1 MSGSQSDLDAC
12 AREPIHVPGAI
23 QPHGSLLVLD
33 PAGLGIVFAS
43 ANVEGITGQT
53 PVELF
58 RSIEAA
64 LRAWQ
69 ASGSQAYRA
78 RLQNPDMH
86 MAAHVNQDCVIVE
99 FERNAAVVHNELL
112 FRLTGFAQQI
122 TATEALAEA
131 LSATARLIA
140 DLTGFDRALVY
151 RFDPDWNGHV
161 VAEAGNGTLPSYLDL
176 RFPAADI
183 PAQARKLYSLNR
195 IRLIPDA
202 NYTPVPL
209 IAFQEQRDA
218 GTIDMTF
225 TQLRSVSPIHLEYM
239 RNMGTLSSMS
249 VSIMVDGKLW
259 GLLSCHS
266 RNPHHVT
273 SEIRE
278 ACDFVVQ
285 SLAMRI
291 SADSRAET
299 AALGVELARVHSRLL
314 AAMAQADRWDEGLAG
329 VPAALLELTRADG
342 AVILSR
348 DSFLPVGEAPEERQ
362 IRRLIGL
369 LPRSEAAADYYFT
382 DSIALEFGQNDGF
395 TDAACGFLALRISEV
410 EDSWL
415 IWFRQEVVKT
425 VTWGGDPH
433 KVVRERGRIHPRKSF
448 EAWREMV
455 RGRSTPWHSAEIA
468 AARDLRASIVEI
480 ILKKAEQLA
489 RLAADLQKSNRELEA
504 FSYSISHDLRAPF
517 RHIVGF
523 SQLLTEREKSLDERS
538 RHYLQMISESALAA
552 GELVDDLLTFSHL
565 GRAALSADK
574 VDMNKLVAEVRRG
587 LADET
592 AARSIVWQVENLPAA
607 TGDATLLRQ
616 VWYNLIDNAV
626 KYTRQCKEAHID
638 ISAVLTDD
646 GVLYRIADNGVGFDM
661 AYKSKLFGVF
671 QRLQRSEDFEG
682 TGIGLALIK
691 RIVERHGGRVDA
703 VGAIEEGACFTFFLP
718 SLREE

>member
-33 PAGLGIVFAS
+33 PTGLGVLWAS
-43 ANVEGITGQT
+43 ANFEGITGRT
-53 PVELF
+53 PVEMV
-58 RSIEAA
+58 RSVEAA
-64 LRAWQ
+64 LRAWR
-69 ASGSQAYRA
+69 ASGTHTYRA
-78 RLQNPDMH
+78 RLQNPDVD
-86 MAAHVNQDCVIVE
+86 MAAHVHQGRVIVE
-99 FERNAAVVHNELL
+99 FERSAPVFHNELL
-112 FRLTGFAQQI
+112 FRLTGFAQQM
-122 TATEALAEA
+122 TATGELADA

-161 VAEAGNGTLPSYLDL
+161 VAEAGNGTLPSYVDL

-183 PAQARKLYSLNR
+183 PAQARNLYSLNR

-209 IAFQEQRDA
+209 TAFGEQRDA
-218 GTIDMTF
+218 GAIDMTF

-249 VSIMVDGKLW
+249 ISVMVDGKLW

-266 RNPHHVT
+266 RNAHHVT
-273 SEIRE
+273 SDIRE

-299 AALGVELARVHSRLL
+299 AALGVEFARVHTKLL
-314 AAMAQADRWDEGLAG
+314 AAMAQADRWDEGLADA
-329 VPAALLELTRADG
+329 PAALLELTRADG
-342 AVILSR
+342 AAILSQ

-362 IRRLIGL
+362 LRRLVGL
-369 LPRSEAAADYYFT
+369 LSQRGAVADFYCT
-382 DSIALEFGQNDGF
+382 DSIASEFPQDDGF
-395 TDAACGFLALRISEV
+395 TDGTCGVLALRISEV
-410 EDSWL
+410 EGSWL
-415 IWFRQEVVKT
+415 VWFRQEVVKT

-433 KVVRERGRIHPRKSF
+433 KVVRESGRIHPRKSF

-455 RGRSTPWHSAEIA
+455 RGRSAPWHPAEIA

-480 ILKKAEQLA
+480 VLKKAEQLA

-523 SQLLTEREKSLDERS
+523 SQLLTEREKNLGERS
-538 RHYLQMISESALAA
+538 RHYLQMISDSALAA

-587 LADET
+587 LAEET
-592 AARSIVWQVENLPAA
+592 AGRSIVWQVADLPAA

-626 KYTRQCKEAHID
+626 KYTRLREEAHIE
-638 ISAVLTDD
+638 ISADLTDD

-691 RIVERHGGRVDA
+691 RIVERHGGSVDA
-703 VGAIEEGACFTFFLP
+703 VGAIDEGASFTFSLP
-718 SLREE
+718 TLPEE

>member
-1 MSGSQSDLDAC
+1 MSGRQTDLDVC

-33 PAGLGIVFAS
+33 PVGLDILWAS
-43 ANVEGITGQT
+43 ANFEEITGRT
-53 PVELF
+53 P
-58 RSIEAA
+58 IEFCGLIESA
-64 LRAWQ
+64 LRTWQ
-69 ASGSQAYRA
+69 ASGANAYRA
-78 RLQNPDMH
+78 RLKDPDVDMS
-86 MAAHVNQDCVIVE
+86 AHVHQGRVIVE
-99 FERNAAVVHNELL
+99 FERSTPAVHNQLL
-112 FRLTGFAQQI
+112 FRLTGFAQQM
-122 TATEALAEA
+122 TATEVLAEA

-140 DLTGFDRALVY
+140 DLTGFDRVLVY

-161 VAEAGNGTLPSYLDL
+161 VAESGNGTLPSYLDL

-183 PAQARKLYSLNR
+183 PAQARNLYSLNR

-202 NYTPVPL
+202 NYKPVPL
-209 IAFQEQRDA
+209 IAFGKEQDA
-218 GTIDMTF
+218 GAIDMTF
-225 TQLRSVSPIHLEYM
+225 TQLRSVSPVHLEYM

-249 VSIMVDGKLW
+249 ISVMMEGKLW

-273 SEIRE
+273 GEIRE

-291 SADSRAET
+291 SSDSRAET
-299 AALGVELARVHSRLL
+299 AALGVELARVHGKLL
-314 AAMAQADRWDEGLAG
+314 AAMAQADRWEEGLAG
-329 VPAALLELTRADG
+329 APATLLELTRADG
-342 AVILSR
+342 AAILSQ
-348 DSFLPVGEAPEERQ
+348 DSYLPLGAAPEEPEV
-362 IRRLIGL
+362 RRLIGRL
-369 LPRSEAAADYYFT
+369 SEPGAVADFYIT
-382 DSIALEFGQNDGF
+382 ASVASEFPQDDGF
-395 TDAACGFLALRISEV
+395 ADGTCGVLAVRISQV

-425 VTWGGDPH
+425 VAWGGDPH
-433 KVVRERGRIHPRKSF
+433 KVVRESGRIHPRKSF

-455 RGRSTPWHSAEIA
+455 RGRSAPWHPAEIA
-468 AARDLRASIVEI
+468 AARGLRASIVEI
-480 ILKKAEQLA
+480 VLQKAEQLA

-523 SQLLTEREKSLDERS
+523 SQLLTEREKDLGERS
-538 RHYLQMISESALAA
+538 RHYLQMILDSALAA

-565 GRAALSADK
+565 GRATLSTDK

-587 LADET
+587 LAEET
-592 AARSIVWQVENLPAA
+592 AGRSIVWQVEDLPAA

-626 KYTRQCKEAHID
+626 KYTRLREEAHIE
-638 ISAVLTDD
+638 ISAALTDD

-691 RIVERHGGRVDA
+691 RIVERHGGSVDA
-703 VGAIEEGACFTFFLP
+703 MGTVDEGSCFTFSLP
-718 SLREE
+718 ALPEE

>member
-1 MSGSQSDLDAC
+1 MSGRQTDLDAC

-33 PAGLGIVFAS
+33 PANLDIVWAS
-43 ANVEGITGQT
+43 ANFEEITGRTPIGLRRLIEPTLQT
-53 PVELF
+53 
-58 RSIEAA
+58 
-64 LRAWQ
+64 WQ
-69 ASGSQAYRA
+69 ASGANVYRA
-78 RLQNPDMH
+78 RLEDPDVDMST
-86 MAAHVNQDCVIVE
+86 HVHQGRVIVE
-99 FERNAAVVHNELL
+99 FERSTPAVHNQLL
-112 FRLTGFAQQI
+112 FRLTGFAQQM
-122 TATEALAEA
+122 TATEVLAEA
-131 LSATARLIA
+131 LSATAHLIA

-151 RFDPDWNGHV
+151 RFDPNWNGHV

-183 PAQARKLYSLNR
+183 PVQARNLYSLNR

-202 NYTPVPL
+202 NYKPVSL
-209 IAFQEQRDA
+209 IAFGKEQDA
-218 GTIDMTF
+218 GAIDMTF
-225 TQLRSVSPIHLEYM
+225 TQLRSVSPVHLEYM

-249 VSIMVDGKLW
+249 ISVMVEGKLW

-266 RNPHHVT
+266 RNPHHVAGD
-273 SEIRE
+273 IRE

-291 SADSRAET
+291 SSDSRAET
-299 AALGVELARVHSRLL
+299 AALGVELARVHGKLL
-314 AAMAQADRWDEGLAG
+314 AAMAQADRWEEGLAG
-329 VPAALLELTRADG
+329 APATLLELTRADG
-342 AVILSR
+342 AAILSQ
-348 DSFLPVGEAPEERQ
+348 DSFLPLGAAPEEPEV
-362 IRRLIGL
+362 RRLIGRL
-369 LPRSEAAADYYFT
+369 SEPGAVADFYIT
-382 DSIALEFGQNDGF
+382 ASVDSDFPQDDGF
-395 TDAACGFLALRISEV
+395 ADGTCGVLAVRISQV

-433 KVVRERGRIHPRKSF
+433 KVVRESGRIHPRKSF

-455 RGRSTPWHSAEIA
+455 RGRSAPWHPAEIA
-468 AARDLRASIVEI
+468 AARGLRASIVEI
-480 ILKKAEQLA
+480 VLKKAEQLA

-523 SQLLTEREKSLDERS
+523 SQLLTDREKDLGERS
-538 RHYLQMISESALAA
+538 RHYLQMISDSALAA

-565 GRAALSADK
+565 GRATLSTDK

-587 LADET
+587 LAEET
-592 AARSIVWQVENLPAA
+592 AGRSIVWQVEDLPAA

-626 KYTRQCKEAHID
+626 KYTRLREEAHIE
-638 ISAVLTDD
+638 ISAALTDD

-691 RIVERHGGRVDA
+691 RIVERHGGSVDA
-703 VGAIEEGACFTFFLP
+703 MGTVDEGSCFTFSLP
-718 SLREE
+718 ALPEE

>member
-1 MSGSQSDLDAC
+1 MSGSQSDLDVC

-23 QPHGSLLVLD
+23 QPHGSLLVID
-33 PAGLGIVFAS
+33 PAGLEVLWAS
-43 ANVEGITGQT
+43 ANFEAITGRT
-53 PVELF
+53 PLELF
-58 RSIEAA
+58 RSVEAA
-64 LRAWQ
+64 LRAWR
-69 ASGSQAYRA
+69 ASGAHAYRA
-78 RLQNPDMH
+78 RLQNPDLD
-86 MAAHVNQDCVIVE
+86 MAAHAHQGRVIME
-99 FERNAAVVHNELL
+99 FERSAPFLPNALL
-112 FRLTGFAQQI
+112 FRLTGFAQQM
-122 TATEALAEA
+122 TGTEELADA

-151 RFDPDWNGHV
+151 RFDTDWNGHV
-161 VAEAGNGTLPSYLDL
+161 VAEAGNDTLPSYIDL

-183 PAQARKLYSLNR
+183 PAQARNLYTLNR

-209 IAFQEQRDA
+209 TAFGEERDA
-218 GTIDMTF
+218 GAIDMTF
-225 TQLRSVSPIHLEYM
+225 TQLRSVSPVHLEYM

-249 VSIMVDGKLW
+249 ISVIVDGKLW

-266 RNPHHVT
+266 RNAHHVT
-273 SEIRE
+273 SGIRE

-299 AALGVELARVHSRLL
+299 AALGVELARVHAKLL
-314 AAMAQADRWDEGLAG
+314 ADQWDEGLAG
-329 VPAALLELTRADG
+329 TPAALLELTRADG
-342 AVILSR
+342 AAILSP
-348 DSFLPVGEAPEERQ
+348 DSFQPVGEAPEEDQ
-362 IRRLIGL
+362 VRRLVAGL
-369 LPRSEAAADYYFT
+369 SQQDPATDFYVT
-382 DSIALEFGQNDGF
+382 DSIVSEVPQNDSF
-395 TDAACGFLALRISEV
+395 TEGTCGVLALRISEV

-433 KVVRERGRIHPRKSF
+433 KVVRESGRIHPRKSF

-455 RGRSTPWHSAEIA
+455 RGRSAPWHPAEIA

-480 ILKKAEQLA
+480 VLKKAEQLA
-489 RLAADLQKSNRELEA
+489 RLAADLQKSNSELEA

-523 SQLLTEREKSLDERS
+523 SQLLTEREKNLGERS
-538 RHYLQMISESALAA
+538 RHYLQMISDSAVAA

-587 LADET
+587 LAEET
-592 AARSIVWQVENLPAA
+592 AGRAIVWQVDDLPAA

-626 KYTRQCKEAHID
+626 KYTRLRAEAHID
-638 ISAVLTDD
+638 ISAVLNDD

-691 RIVERHGGRVDA
+691 RIVERHGGSVDA
-703 VGAIEEGACFTFFLP
+703 MGTVDEGSCFTFSLP
-718 SLREE
+718 TLPEE

>member
-1 MSGSQSDLDAC
+1 MSGSQSDLDVC

-23 QPHGSLLVLD
+23 QPHGSLLVID
-33 PAGLGIVFAS
+33 PAGLEVLWAS
-43 ANVEGITGQT
+43 VNFEAITGRT
-53 PVELF
+53 PLELF
-58 RSIEAA
+58 RSVEAA
-64 LRAWQ
+64 LRAWR
-69 ASGSQAYRA
+69 ASGAHAYRA
-78 RLQNPDMH
+78 RLQNPDVD
-86 MAAHVNQDCVIVE
+86 MAAHAHQGRVIME
-99 FERNAAVVHNELL
+99 FERSAPILPNALL
-112 FRLTGFAQQI
+112 SRLTGFAQQM
-122 TATEALAEA
+122 TATEELTDA

-151 RFDPDWNGHV
+151 RFDTDWNGHV

-183 PAQARKLYSLNR
+183 PAQARNLYTLNR

-209 IAFQEQRDA
+209 TAFGEERDA
-218 GTIDMTF
+218 GAIDMTF
-225 TQLRSVSPIHLEYM
+225 TQLRSVSPVHLEYM

-249 VSIMVDGKLW
+249 ISVMVDGKLW

-266 RNPHHVT
+266 RNAHQVT
-273 SEIRE
+273 SDIRE

-299 AALGVELARVHSRLL
+299 AALGVELARVHAKLL
-314 AAMAQADRWDEGLAG
+314 AAMAQADRWDKGLAG
-329 VPAALLELTRADG
+329 TPAALLELTRADG
-342 AVILSR
+342 AAILSQ

-362 IRRLIGL
+362 VRRLVTGL
-369 LPRSEAAADYYFT
+369 SQQDPATDFYVT
-382 DSIALEFGQNDGF
+382 DSIVSEVPQNDSF
-395 TDAACGFLALRISEV
+395 TDGTCGVLALRISEV

-433 KVVRERGRIHPRKSF
+433 KVVRESGRIHPRKSF

-455 RGRSTPWHSAEIA
+455 RGRSALWHPAEIA

-480 ILKKAEQLA
+480 VLKKAEQLA

-523 SQLLTEREKSLDERS
+523 SQLLTEREKNLGERS
-538 RHYLQMISESALAA
+538 RHYLQMISDSALAA

-587 LADET
+587 LAEET
-592 AARSIVWQVENLPAA
+592 AGRAIVWQVDDLPVA

-626 KYTRQCKEAHID
+626 KYTRLREEAHID

-691 RIVERHGGRVDA
+691 RIVERHGGSVDA
-703 VGAIEEGACFTFFLP
+703 MGTVDEGACFTFSLP
-718 SLREE
+718 TLPEE

>member
-1 MSGSQSDLDAC
+1 MSGSQSDLDFC

-33 PAGLGIVFAS
+33 PAGLDVLWAS
-43 ANVEGITGQT
+43 AN
-53 PVELF
+53 F
-58 RSIEAA
+58 
-64 LRAWQ
+64 
-69 ASGSQAYRA
+69 
-78 RLQNPDMH
+78 
-86 MAAHVNQDCVIVE
+86 IVE
-99 FERNAAVVHNELL
+99 FERSAPVLPNALL
-112 FRLTGFAQQI
+112 SRLTGFAQQM
-122 TATEALAEA
+122 TATEELADG

-151 RFDPDWNGHV
+151 RFDTDWNGHV

-183 PAQARKLYSLNR
+183 PAQARNLYTLNR

-209 IAFQEQRDA
+209 TAFGEECDA
-218 GTIDMTF
+218 GAIDMTF
-225 TQLRSVSPIHLEYM
+225 TQLRSVSPVHLEYM

-249 VSIMVDGKLW
+249 ISVMVDGKLW

-266 RNPHHVT
+266 RNAHHVT
-273 SEIRE
+273 SDIRE

-299 AALGVELARVHSRLL
+299 AALGVELARVHTKLL

-329 VPAALLELTRADG
+329 TPGALLELTRADG
-342 AVILSR
+342 AAVLSQN
-348 DSFLPVGEAPEERQ
+348 SFLPVGEAPEEHQVRSLVA
-362 IRRLIGL
+362 RL
-369 LPRSEAAADYYFT
+369 SQQDAATDSYIT
-382 DSIALEFGQNDGF
+382 DSIVSEFPHDGGFNDG
-395 TDAACGFLALRISEV
+395 TCGVLALRISEV

-415 IWFRQEVVKT
+415 VWFRQEVVKT

-433 KVVRERGRIHPRKSF
+433 KVVRESGRIHPRKSF

-455 RGRSTPWHSAEIA
+455 RGKSAPWHPAEIA

-480 ILKKAEQLA
+480 VLKKAEQLA

-523 SQLLTEREKSLDERS
+523 SQLLTEREKNLGERS
-538 RHYLQMISESALAA
+538 RHYLQMISDSALAA
-552 GELVDDLLTFSHL
+552 GDLVDDLLTFSHL

-587 LADET
+587 LAEET
-592 AARSIVWQVENLPAA
+592 AGRTIVWQVDDLPAA

-626 KYTRQCKEAHID
+626 KYTRLREEAHIE
-638 ISAVLTDD
+638 ISAVLTDQ
-646 GVLYRIADNGVGFDM
+646 GILYRIADNGVGFDM

-691 RIVERHGGRVDA
+691 RIVERHGGSVDA
-703 VGAIEEGACFTFFLP
+703 IGTVDEGACFTFSLP
-718 SLREE
+718 ALPEE

>member
-1 MSGSQSDLDAC
+1 MSGSRSDLDTC

-33 PAGLGIVFAS
+33 PDGLALLWAS
-43 ANVEGITGQT
+43 ANFEGVTGRTPIELLRSVEAG
-53 PVELF
+53 
-58 RSIEAA
+58 
-64 LRAWQ
+64 LRDWQ
-69 ASGSQAYRA
+69 ATGTHTYRT
-78 RLQNPDMH
+78 RLQHPDLD
-86 MAAHVNQDCVIVE
+86 MAAHVHQGRVIVE
-99 FERNAAVVHNELL
+99 FERSTPVFQNELL
-112 FRLTGFAQQI
+112 FRLTGFAQQM
-122 TATEALAEA
+122 TATEELGNA
-131 LSATARLIA
+131 LSATACLIA

-161 VAEAGNGTLPSYLDL
+161 VAEAGNGTLPSYLGL

-183 PAQARKLYSLNR
+183 PAQARNLYSLNR

-202 NYTPVPL
+202 NYIPVPL
-209 IAFQEQRDA
+209 TAFGEQRDA
-218 GTIDMTF
+218 GGIDMTF

-249 VSIMVDGKLW
+249 ISVMVDGKLW

-266 RNPHHVT
+266 RNPHRVT
-273 SEIRE
+273 SDIRE
-278 ACDFVVQ
+278 ACDFAVQ

-299 AALGVELARVHSRLL
+299 AALGVELARVHTGLL
-314 AAMAQADRWDEGLAG
+314 AAMAQAGRWDEGLAG
-329 VPAALLELTRADG
+329 APAALLELTRSHG
-342 AVILSR
+342 ATILSQE
-348 DSFLPVGEAPEERQ
+348 SFLPVGEVPEEHHV
-362 IRRLIGL
+362 RRLVSRLSQHG
-369 LPRSEAAADYYFT
+369 AATDFYFT
-382 DSIALEFGQNDGF
+382 DSIASEFPQDEGF
-395 TDAACGFLALRISEV
+395 TDGTCGVLALRISEV

-415 IWFRQEVVKT
+415 IWFRQEVVKA
-425 VTWGGDPH
+425 VTWGGNPH
-433 KVVRERGRIHPRKSF
+433 KVVQESGRIHPRKSF

-455 RGRSTPWHSAEIA
+455 RGRSAPWHPAEIA
-468 AARDLRASIVEI
+468 AARDLRSSIVEI
-480 ILKKAEQLA
+480 VLKKAEQLA

-523 SQLLTEREKSLDERS
+523 SQLLTEREKNLGERS
-538 RHYLQMISESALAA
+538 RHYLQMISDSALAA

-565 GRAALSADK
+565 GRAAISADK

-587 LADET
+587 LAEET
-592 AARSIVWQVENLPAA
+592 AGRSIVWQVDHLPVA

-626 KYTRQCKEAHID
+626 KYTRQREEAHIK
-638 ISAVLTDD
+638 ISADAIDD

-691 RIVERHGGRVDA
+691 RIVERHGGSVDA
-703 VGAIEEGACFTFFLP
+703 MGKIDEGACFTFSLP
-718 SLREE
+718 APPEE

>member
-33 PAGLGIVFAS
+33 PTGLGVLWAS
-43 ANVEGITGQT
+43 ANFEGITGRT
-53 PVELF
+53 PVEMV
-58 RSIEAA
+58 RSVEAA
-64 LRAWQ
+64 LRAWR
-69 ASGSQAYRA
+69 ASGTHTYRA
-78 RLQNPDMH
+78 RLQNPDVD
-86 MAAHVNQDCVIVE
+86 MAAHVHQGRVIVE
-99 FERNAAVVHNELL
+99 FERSAPVFHNELL
-112 FRLTGFAQQI
+112 FRLTGFAQQM
-122 TATEALAEA
+122 TATGELADA

-161 VAEAGNGTLPSYLDL
+161 VAEAGNGTLPSYVDL

-183 PAQARKLYSLNR
+183 PAQARNLYSLNR

-209 IAFQEQRDA
+209 TAFGEQRDA
-218 GTIDMTF
+218 GAIDMTF

-249 VSIMVDGKLW
+249 ISVMVDGKLW

-266 RNPHHVT
+266 RNAHHVT
-273 SEIRE
+273 SDIRE

-299 AALGVELARVHSRLL
+299 AALGVEFARVHTKLL
-314 AAMAQADRWDEGLAG
+314 AAMAQADRWDEGLADA
-329 VPAALLELTRADG
+329 PAALQELTRADG
-342 AVILSR
+342 AAILSQ
-348 DSFLPVGEAPEERQ
+348 DSFLPIGEAPEERQ
-362 IRRLIGL
+362 VRRLVGL
-369 LPRSEAAADYYFT
+369 LSQRGAVADFYCT
-382 DSIALEFGQNDGF
+382 DSIASEFPQDDGF
-395 TDAACGFLALRISEV
+395 TDGTCGVLALRISEV
-410 EDSWL
+410 EDVWL
-415 IWFRQEVVKT
+415 VWFRQEVVKT

-433 KVVRERGRIHPRKSF
+433 KVVRESGRIHPRKSF

-455 RGRSTPWHSAEIA
+455 RGRSAPWHPAEIA

-480 ILKKAEQLA
+480 VLKKAEQLA

-523 SQLLTEREKSLDERS
+523 SQLLTEREKNLGERS
-538 RHYLQMISESALAA
+538 RHYLQMISDSALAA

-587 LADET
+587 LAEET
-592 AARSIVWQVENLPAA
+592 AGRSIVWQVADLPAA

-626 KYTRQCKEAHID
+626 KYTRLREEAHIE
-638 ISAVLTDD
+638 ISADLTDD

-691 RIVERHGGRVDA
+691 RIVERHGGSVDA
-703 VGAIEEGACFTFFLP
+703 VGAIDEGASFTFSLP
-718 SLREE
+718 TLPEE

>member
-1 MSGSQSDLDAC
+1 MSGSQSDLDFC

-33 PAGLGIVFAS
+33 PAGLDVLWAS
-43 ANVEGITGQT
+43 ANFKAITGRT
-53 PVELF
+53 PLELF
-58 RSIEAA
+58 PSVEAA
-64 LRAWQ
+64 LRAWR
-69 ASGSQAYRA
+69 ASGAHAYHA
-78 RLQNPDMH
+78 RLQNPDVD
-86 MAAHVNQDCVIVE
+86 MAAHAHQGRAIVE
-99 FERNAAVVHNELL
+99 FERSAPVLPNALL
-112 FRLTGFAQQI
+112 SRLTGFAQQM
-122 TATEALAEA
+122 TATEELADG

-151 RFDPDWNGHV
+151 RFDTDWNGHV

-183 PAQARKLYSLNR
+183 PAQARNLYTLNR

-209 IAFQEQRDA
+209 TAFGEECDA
-218 GTIDMTF
+218 GAIDMTF
-225 TQLRSVSPIHLEYM
+225 TQLRSVSPVHLEYM

-249 VSIMVDGKLW
+249 ISVMVDGKLW

-266 RNPHHVT
+266 RNAHHVT
-273 SEIRE
+273 SDIRE

-299 AALGVELARVHSRLL
+299 AALGVELARVHTKLL

-329 VPAALLELTRADG
+329 TPGALLELTRADG
-342 AVILSR
+342 AAVLSQN
-348 DSFLPVGEAPEERQ
+348 SFLPVGEAPEEHQVRSLVA
-362 IRRLIGL
+362 RL
-369 LPRSEAAADYYFT
+369 SQQDAATDSYIT
-382 DSIALEFGQNDGF
+382 DSIVSEFPHDGGFNDG
-395 TDAACGFLALRISEV
+395 TCGVLALRISEV

-415 IWFRQEVVKT
+415 VWFRQEVVKT

-433 KVVRERGRIHPRKSF
+433 KVVRESGRIHPRKSF

-455 RGRSTPWHSAEIA
+455 RGKSAPWHPAEIA

-480 ILKKAEQLA
+480 VLKKAEQLA

-523 SQLLTEREKSLDERS
+523 SQLLTEREKNLGERS
-538 RHYLQMISESALAA
+538 RHYLQMISDSALAA
-552 GELVDDLLTFSHL
+552 GDLVDDLLTFSHL

-587 LADET
+587 LAEET
-592 AARSIVWQVENLPAA
+592 AGRTIVWQVDDLPAA

-626 KYTRQCKEAHID
+626 KYTRLREEAHIE
-638 ISAVLTDD
+638 ISAVLTDQ
-646 GVLYRIADNGVGFDM
+646 GILYRIADNGVGFDM

-691 RIVERHGGRVDA
+691 RIVERHGGSVDA
-703 VGAIEEGACFTFFLP
+703 IGTVDEGACFTFSLP
-718 SLREE
+718 ALPEE

>member
-1 MSGSQSDLDAC
+1 MSGSQLDLDAC

-23 QPHGSLLVLD
+23 QPHGSVLVLD
-33 PAGLGIVFAS
+33 PADLNILWAS
-43 ANVEGITGQT
+43 ANFEELIGQT
-53 PVELF
+53 PIGF
-58 RSIEAA
+58 HPMIKTA
-64 LRAWQ
+64 LRSWRA
-69 ASGSQAYRA
+69 AGDSTYRA
-78 RLQNPDMH
+78 RLQNPDVH
-86 MAAHVNQDCVIVE
+86 LLAQVHQGRLIVE
-99 FERNAAVVHNELL
+99 FEPSAAVFHNELL
-112 FRLTGFAQQI
+112 FRLTGFAQQV
-122 TATEALAEA
+122 TATKALADA
-131 LSATARLIA
+131 LSATARMIA
-140 DLTGFDRALVY
+140 EMTGFDRALVY

-183 PAQARKLYSLNR
+183 PAQARNLYSLNR

-202 NYTPVPL
+202 NYEPVPL
-209 IAFQEQRDA
+209 IAFGEERDA
-218 GTIDMTF
+218 GAIDMTF
-225 TQLRSVSPIHLEYM
+225 TQLRSVSPVHLEYM

-249 VSIMVDGKLW
+249 ISVMVDGRLW

-266 RNPHHVT
+266 RDPHHVT
-273 SEIRE
+273 SDIRE

-291 SADSRAET
+291 SADSRSEA
-299 AALGVELARVHSRLL
+299 AALGVELSRVHSKLL
-314 AAMAQADRWDEGLAG
+314 TAMTQADRWDEGLAG
-329 VPAALLELTRADG
+329 APTKLLELTRADG
-342 AVILSR
+342 AAILSQ
-348 DSFLPVGEAPEERQ
+348 DTFLSVGEAPEEREV
-362 IRRLIGL
+362 RRLVGDL
-369 LPRSEAAADYYFT
+369 SQAGAVTDFYVT
-382 DSIALEFGQNDGF
+382 DSMAAERSGGDGP
-395 TDAACGFLALRISEV
+395 AGGPCGVLALRISEV

-415 IWFRQEVVKT
+415 VWFRQEVVKT

-433 KVVRERGRIHPRKSF
+433 KVVRESGRIHPRKSF

-455 RGRSTPWHSAEIA
+455 RGRSAPWHPAEIA

-480 ILKKAEQLA
+480 VLKKAEQLA
-489 RLAADLQKSNRELEA
+489 RLAADLQKSNKELEA

-523 SQLLTEREKSLDERS
+523 SQLLTEREKNLGERS
-538 RHYLQMISESALAA
+538 RHYLQMISDSALAA

-565 GRAALSADK
+565 GRAAISADR
-574 VDMNKLVAEVRRG
+574 VDMNKLVAEVRLG
-587 LADET
+587 LAEET
-592 AARSIVWQVENLPAA
+592 AGRSILWEVGELPAT

-626 KYTRQCKEAHID
+626 KYTRLQKEAHIA
-638 ISAVLTDD
+638 ISATLMND

-691 RIVERHGGRVDA
+691 RIVERHGGNVDA
-703 VGAIEEGACFTFFLP
+703 VGAIDEGACFTFFLP
-718 SLREE
+718 ALPEE